1 MGLMNS
7 IAQKYLSKAVMD
19 VIMEKCPPL
28 YVFIDSLDEVNLW
41 EAIGNLIEE
50 QQRLSRTLIMGQV
63 INVKDIKKQVEIM
76 DYVIRFFKGKEPA
89 LSTLIALLKALEI
102 DKVASVEVTEFIK
115 NMSSIDKKK

>member
-1 MGLMNS
+1 MGLLNS